1 MIDPVRQV
9 LEKIEKASVERD
21 KRLADSITSVIR
33 LQNISGQLSSLQ
45 QQKEI
50 LAHIYEKNSAY
61 SNLVM
66 IGGYAA
72 MFALWQL
79 MKHHFN
85 YGQELLVAI
94 LVASSI
100 ILFAGFEVFKMI
112 SSALFLRRLDKIL
125 TSGFPESERV
135 QGWQVAWNDYSSK
148 QSRAWIYF
156 LVPTVLTGFG
166 AGFVLL
172 WIFLVNI

>member
-1 MIDPVRQV
+1 MIDPVRQL
-9 LEKIEKASVERD
+9 LEKLEKAGVERD

-33 LQNISGQLSSLQ
+33 LQNVSGQLSSLQ

-50 LAHIYEKNSAY
+50 LAHIYEKASAY
-61 SNLVM
+61 TNLVM

-79 MKHHFN
+79 MKSHLT
-85 YGQELLVAI
+85 YGQELLVAT
-94 LVASSI
+94 LVTSSI
-100 ILFAGFEVFKMI
+100 ILFAGFEVLKMI
-112 SSALFLRRLDKIL
+112 SSALFFRRLDKIL
-125 TSGFPESERV
+125 SSSVLESERV
-135 QGWQVAWNDYSSK
+135 QGWQVAWKDYSAK

-166 AGFVLL
+166 AGFILL
-172 WIFLVNI
+172 GIFLGNI